1 MWSSV
6 SSVFPSGLAKGRLKI
21 CFQTASI
28 IAEVM
33 YGQIYRRING
43 KTPIDTG
50 IALIFFRKFRCP
62 AGAMI
67 SLVRAS
73 GLAACLR
80 QTAVQPSTKFS
91 GLLKKGRLK
100 TIHPVFRRPFCRFT
114 LLPIQ
119 IRTGRESRRLRP
131 RRFSRRRGL
140 WAGRAFSSC
149 CRTGRR

>member
-1 MWSSV
+1 MRLSV
-6 SSVFPSGLAKGRLKI
+6 SSVSLLGLAKGRLKI

-43 KTPIDTG
+43 KTPVDTG
-50 IALIFFRKFRCP
+50 IALIFSFLCGSDDFFGSGIRS
-62 AGAMI
+62 G
-67 SLVRAS
+67 SLF
-73 GLAACLR
+73 R
-80 QTAVQPSTKFS
+80 QTAVQPSTNFS
-91 GLLKKGRLK
+91 GLPKKGRLK

-114 LLPIQ
+114 SLPIQ
-119 IRTGRESRRLRP
+119 IRTSRESRRLRL